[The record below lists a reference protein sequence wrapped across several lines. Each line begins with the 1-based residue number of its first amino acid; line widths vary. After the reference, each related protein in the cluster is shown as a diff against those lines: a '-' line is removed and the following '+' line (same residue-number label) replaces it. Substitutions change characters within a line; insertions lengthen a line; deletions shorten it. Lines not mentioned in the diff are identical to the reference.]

1 MGPFRELYRNYDIE
15 VSNGGSWWKLTARP
29 VTPYMPILQRGT
41 SRNQGSP
48 ADAFAEAKRQIDR
61 LLD

>member
-15 VSNGGSWWKLTARP
+15 VSNGGSWWKFAARP
-29 VTPYMPILQRGT
+29 LTPDMPILRRST
-41 SRNQGSP
+41 ASHHGSA
-48 ADAFAEAKRQIDR
+48 ADAFAEAKSQIDC